1 MTDHTVIPF
10 YNEALFTK
18 YFKQYKS
25 EAISEDIGE
34 DYICDDYLIA
44 SNDLVEELLEKIS
57 ALGYSITFSL
67 HTEDSECYGL
77 DVEPDDPSLY
87 FSNAINVVLDGHVRV
102 KIMGL
107 NDRLGPRFIVT
118 STLEKSKTQEIIDL
132 LKQIARISPANIEK
146 RANNY
151 NRRRVLLPQMAVQ
164 KRIPTGP
171 VGIINSFLGPKGRTN
186 RNLSYIFHKA
196 QPRTT
201 ARSQS
206 GGKRLRKRNYTRKR
220 KL

>member
-1 MTDHTVIPF
+1 MSISLNSIKYWLHSIYCKHLYINYRMTEHTVIPF
-10 YNEALFTK
+10 YNEALFRI
-18 YFKQYKS
+18 YFEQYKS
-25 EAISEDIGE
+25 ETISENIGE

-44 SNDLVEELLEKIS
+44 SNDLAEELLEKIR

-118 STLEKSKTQEIIDL
+118 STLEERPSMD
-132 LKQIARISPANIEK
+132 
-146 RANNY
+146 
-151 NRRRVLLPQMAVQ
+151 
-164 KRIPTGP
+164 
-171 VGIINSFLGPKGRTN
+171 
-186 RNLSYIFHKA
+186 
-196 QPRTT
+196 TT
-201 ARSQS
+201 STFRS
-206 GGKRLRKRNYTRKR
+206 
-220 KL
+220 